1 MIFAR
6 SWNHRIG
13 ANGRKLATFQ
23 NYACSRGCFLSSDT
37 VASYMPQD
45 DNSNHQISK
54 VMKRHNTMVSRTNLA
69 NTGILSGLSLS
80 MKCEPFMLNK
90 RSFTSNT
97 TTSCD
102 ANNTLSSPEAEMEK
116 FEKAADAADLPTK
129 MPSIEDLSSIDSNVW
144 TPSWWPS
151 DQIVQLIYNVQE
163 ATGWNYAITI
173 GAITLAFRTAMVPMF
188 VKAQQNSSRMAHVK
202 PEMDVLKAKIDRVDP
217 KDLEMQQKYAKE
229 MQNLFKKYEV
239 NPLRSIAIPLLQF
252 PVFMSMFF
260 GLKNMPEIYPN
271 ELSTGGML
279 WFPDL
284 TAPDPY
290 FIMPVASA
298 LSFLL
303 MMELGKEQMMASAP
317 EQGRVMLNVFRGMAV
332 IMIPITYSFPTAV
345 FCYWSVNNTFSL
357 IQSAVF
363 HNKAMRKSLGIWD
376 PPKPVPGAPP
386 AKGMIE
392 MIQDSVKN
400 SRKDSK
406 VNNVREKIKM
416 HNASI
421 DKRNADRM
429 SSNDDGSVAGRK
441 RRSRPGA
448 K

>member
-1 MIFAR
+1 
-6 SWNHRIG
+6 
-13 ANGRKLATFQ
+13 
-23 NYACSRGCFLSSDT
+23 
-37 VASYMPQD
+37 
-45 DNSNHQISK
+45 
-54 VMKRHNTMVSRTNLA
+54 
-69 NTGILSGLSLS
+69 
-80 MKCEPFMLNK
+80 
-90 RSFTSNT
+90 
-97 TTSCD
+97 
-102 ANNTLSSPEAEMEK
+102 
-116 FEKAADAADLPTK
+116 
-129 MPSIEDLSSIDSNVW
+129 
-144 TPSWWPS
+144 
-151 DQIVQLIYNVQE
+151 
-163 ATGWNYAITI
+163 
-173 GAITLAFRTAMVPMF
+173 
-188 VKAQQNSSRMAHVK
+188 
-202 PEMDVLKAKIDRVDP
+202 
-217 KDLEMQQKYAKE
+217 
-229 MQNLFKKYEV
+229 
-239 NPLRSIAIPLLQF
+239 
-252 PVFMSMFF
+252 
-260 GLKNMPEIYPN
+260 
-271 ELSTGGML
+271 
-279 WFPDL
+279 
-284 TAPDPY
+284 
-290 FIMPVASA
+290 
-298 LSFLL
+298 

>member
-1 MIFAR
+1 MICAR
-6 SWNHRIG
+6 SCNNRIG
-13 ANGRKLATFQ
+13 ASRKLAAFQ
-23 NYACSRGCFLSSDT
+23 SLAYSRSCFVSSDSL
-37 VASYMPQD
+37 ASYISQD
-45 DNSNHQISK
+45 ENSK
-54 VMKRHNTMVSRTNLA
+54 VMKRYNSIVPRTKFKT
-69 NTGILSGLSLS
+69 TGILSGISTS
-80 MKCEPFMLNK
+80 TIFDPFIMNK
-90 RSFTSNT
+90 RTFSSNT
-97 TTSCD
+97 TTSCE
-102 ANNTLSSPEAEMEK
+102 ANNTLASPEAAMQK
-116 FEKAADAADLPTK
+116 FEEAANAAENPSKT
-129 MPSIEDLSSIDSNVW
+129 PSIEDISSIDPNVW

-151 DQIVQLIYNVQE
+151 DQMVQLIYNVQE

-173 GAITLAFRTAMVPMF
+173 GAVTLAFRTAMVPMF

-229 MQNLFKKYEV
+229 MQNLFRKYDV

-260 GLKNMPEIYPN
+260 GLKNMPEIYFN

-290 FIMPVASA
+290 YIMPVASA

-317 EQGRVMLNVFRGMAV
+317 EQGRVMLNFFRGMAV
-332 IMIPITYSFPTAV
+332 LMVPITYSFPTAV

-357 IQSAVF
+357 VQSAVF

-376 PPKPVPGAPP
+376 PPKPIPGAPP

-406 VNNVREKIKM
+406 VNSTREKIKM

-429 SSNDDGSVAGRK
+429 SSNDDRSVAGRR
-441 RRSRPGA
+441 RRSRPPGA

>member
-1 MIFAR
+1 MISA
-6 SWNHRIG
+6 RIG
-13 ANGRKLATFQ
+13 TSRIVFLRKLFYSRNHTYSSSVFQSFHSQDEICRVIPTQTITKHPTIDHIRLDLTRSNTFIASSIF
-23 NYACSRGCFLSSDT
+23 NSTNNLLIRKRYLST
-37 VASYMPQD
+37 
-45 DNSNHQISK
+45 
-54 VMKRHNTMVSRTNLA
+54 
-69 NTGILSGLSLS
+69 
-80 MKCEPFMLNK
+80 
-90 RSFTSNT
+90 NT
-97 TTSCD
+97 TTSCEGQNISPETEI
-102 ANNTLSSPEAEMEK
+102 AKFEEAASAAEKLSQPGPNSLSSLDP
-116 FEKAADAADLPTK
+116 D
-129 MPSIEDLSSIDSNVW
+129 VW

-151 DQIVQLIYNVQE
+151 DQMIQLIYNIQE

-173 GAITLAFRTAMVPMF
+173 GAITLVFRVAMVPMF
-188 VKAQQNSSRMAHVK
+188 VKAQQNSSRLAHVK

-229 MQNLFKKYEV
+229 MQNLFKKYDV

-260 GLKNMPEIYPN
+260 GLKNMPDIYPT

-279 WFPDL
+279 WFHDL
-284 TAPDPY
+284 TAPDPF

-317 EQGRVMLNVFRGMAV
+317 EQGRVMLNIFRGMAV
-332 IMIPITYSFPTAV
+332 IMVPITYTFPTAV

-357 IQSAVF
+357 VQSAFF
-363 HNKAMRKSLGIWD
+363 HNKAVRKSLDIWD

-386 AKGMIE
+386 VKGMIE

-400 SRKDSK
+400 SQKDKNDISI
-406 VNNVREKIKM
+406 RERIKM

-421 DKRNADRM
+421 DKKNADKIA
-429 SSNDDGSVAGRK
+429 SEQSAISGR
-441 RRSRPGA
+441 RGRSRP
-448 K
+448 KISK